1 MRRPEY
7 ALDGKEGDAS
17 VAPTR
22 MPSYRYESKSPAG
35 KVTSGVLSAANL
47 AAASKQLRDR
57 GEYILALAPVDDAK
71 KKKGA
76 FSINVSF
83 GPSAKDVHNFTSQL
97 AVMIRAG
104 ISIRA
109 AIEGIA
115 DQVENPKFKSM
126 LQQMKK
132 DVEAGKQFSD
142 ALLRYPKVFSPLYIN
157 MVKASELSG
166 GFSKMLDRIAV
177 YLAQQIETV
186 SMVRGAMIYPG
197 IIGTMAVG
205 TTIFLL
211 TFVLPRFMLIFKGK
225 EAALP
230 LPTKLL
236 LALSNFMVNYWY
248 ILLAA
253 AIAGVWGIVLLL
265 RTDQGRLWFDKS
277 KLTIP
282 LFKKLFRA
290 LYISRSLHTMGQL
303 INAGVPMLD
312 TIAITAEISGNT
324 LYRRMWRAVY
334 SSVKQGKKISQPLTK
349 STLLPR
355 SVVQMI
361 SAGEESGKLGEVL
374 DEVSDFYS
382 RELKAVIKSVTAMI
396 EPLMICVMGGLVGFI
411 AMSIILPIFKLSQ
424 LVK

>member
-1 MRRPEY
+1 
-7 ALDGKEGDAS
+7 
-17 VAPTR
+17 
-22 MPSYRYESKSPAG
+22 MPIYRYETK
-35 KVTSGVLSAANL
+35 SAAGAVQAGVITAATL
-47 AAASKQLRDR
+47 ADAGAQLRNR
-57 GEYILALAPVDDAK
+57 GEFILALAPAEDGRK
-71 KKKGA
+71 KA
-76 FSINVSF
+76 AINLNISL
-83 GPSAKDVHNFTSQL
+83 GPGAKDVQNFTSQL

-109 AIEGIA
+109 AIEGISE
-115 DQVENPKFKSM
+115 QVENPKFKTM
-126 LQQMKK
+126 LVQMKK
-132 DVEAGKQFSD
+132 DVESGKQFSD
-142 ALLRYPKVFSPLYIN
+142 ALMRYPKVFSPLYIN

-166 GFSKMLDRIAV
+166 GFSKMLDRIAG
-177 YLAQQIETV
+177 YLAQQIETA

-197 IIGTMAVG
+197 IIGAMAIG

-211 TFVLPRFMLIFKGK
+211 TFVLPRFMVIFKGK

-230 LPTKLL
+230 APTKLL

-248 ILLAA
+248 VLIFAMIVAA
-253 AIAGVWGIVLLL
+253 WSFVLML
-265 RTDQGRLWFDKS
+265 RTDWGRLWWDKT
-277 KLTIP
+277 KLSVP

-334 SSVKQGKKISQPLTK
+334 GAVKQGKRISAPLQK
-349 STLLPR
+349 NPLLPR

-374 DEVSDFYS
+374 DEVSEFYA
-382 RELKAVIKSVTAMI
+382 RELKAVIKGVTAMI
-396 EPLMICVMGGLVGFI
+396 EPLMIVIMGSVVGFI
-411 AMSIILPIFKLSQ
+411 AMSIILPIFKLSS
-424 LVK
+424 LVN